1 MNEEKIRIA
10 IVEDELMVSGMLKIW
25 IGRYRDL
32 QLVGSAADGEAGWE
46 LCQST
51 RPQVALVD
59 IRLPKLDGLLLI
71 QRLAAQF
78 PEMRL
83 LAMSGLMDAYTVWR
97 ATQSGV
103 HGFINKTQPPESL
116 IEAIRAVARGN
127 TFFGPGFSQV
137 KQEQLSQPEAFQKIL
152 TEREQQVLRGVA
164 AGREDE
170 VIGAEL
176 GISPATVEAHRKR
189 IRQKLGIHNDRGLLA
204 YARRWGLDVQTG

>member
-1 MNEEKIRIA
+1 
-10 IVEDELMVSGMLKIW
+10 
-25 IGRYRDL
+25 
-32 QLVGSAADGEAGWE
+32 
-46 LCQST
+46 
-51 RPQVALVD
+51 
-59 IRLPKLDGLLLI
+59 
-71 QRLAAQF
+71 
-78 PEMRL
+78 
-83 LAMSGLMDAYTVWR
+83 
-97 ATQSGV
+97 
-103 HGFINKTQPPESL
+103 L